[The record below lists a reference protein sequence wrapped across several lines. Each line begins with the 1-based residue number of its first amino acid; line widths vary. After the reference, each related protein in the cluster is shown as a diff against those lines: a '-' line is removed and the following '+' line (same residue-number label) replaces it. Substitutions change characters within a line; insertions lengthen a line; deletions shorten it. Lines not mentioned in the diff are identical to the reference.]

1 MGKMYDFKLV
11 FEYLP
16 LLLSRLHITLLLVVL
31 ATLIGLILG
40 IVIALFRIYRIPVL
54 NQFAIIYISFI
65 RGTPIIV
72 QMFVVFYGFPLLLL
86 NLVGVDINRWDKMNF
101 VIVTYGLNSTAF
113 MAEIIRAAITSVPIG
128 QSEAAY
134 SIGLTR
140 IQTFYRIIAPQSIAI
155 ALPNFS
161 TSLVGL
167 LQDTSLAYSL
177 GIIDVMG
184 KVQAIGTRTYHL
196 LEGYIGAAII
206 FIVLSTLIEKG
217 SSIVEKKVAYKN
229 CK

>member
-1 MGKMYDFKLV
+1 VGKMYDFKLV
-11 FEYLP
+11 PEYLP
-16 LLLSRLHITLLLVVL
+16 LILSRLHITLLLVIF
-31 ATLIGLILG
+31 ATVIGFILGLI
-40 IVIALFRIYRIPVL
+40 IALFRIYRIPVL
-54 NQFAIIYISFI
+54 NQIAIIFISFV

-72 QMFVVFYGFPLLLL
+72 QMFIVFYGFPFLLMKVAGI
-86 NLVGVDINRWDKMNF
+86 NINRWDKMNF
-101 VIVTYGLNSTAF
+101 VIVTYGLNSAAF
-113 MAEIIRAAITSVPIG
+113 MAEIIRASIISVAVG

-134 SIGLTR
+134 SVGLTR
-140 IQTFYRIIAPQSIAI
+140 LQTFFRIVAPQAVQI
-155 ALPNFS
+155 ALPSFG

-184 KVQAIGTRTYHL
+184 KVQSIGSRTYHL

-217 SSIVEKKVAYKN
+217 SSLIEKKVAYK
-229 CK
+229 KM

>member
-1 MGKMYDFKLV
+1 VGKIYDFKLV

-16 LLLSRLHITLLLVVL
+16 QILSRLHITLLLVLV

-40 IVIALFRIYRIPVL
+40 TIIALVRQYRIPVL
-54 NQFAIIYISFI
+54 NQLAIIYISFI

-72 QMFVVFYGFPLLLL
+72 QLFIVFYGFPFLIMKLSGI
-86 NLVGVDINRWDKMNF
+86 NINRWDKMNF
-101 VIVTYGLNSTAF
+101 VIVTYGLNSAAF
-113 MAEIIRAAITSVPIG
+113 MAEIIRGAIISVPIG
-128 QSEAAY
+128 QTEAAY
-134 SIGLTR
+134 SVGLTR
-140 IQTFYRIIAPQSIAI
+140 LQTFSRIIAPQSILI
-155 ALPNFS
+155 ALPNFT

-184 KVQAIGTRTYHL
+184 KVQAIGSRTYHL

-206 FIVLSTLIEKG
+206 FIVLSIFIEKG
-217 SSIVEKKVAYKN
+217 SSIIEKKVAYKN